1 MNTKT
6 AQQIAIAFKR
16 GLAFIRGIT
25 RMAQDADPDEKWITI
40 GAEEGDDGKR
50 HGGRPVCISKST
62 GKIIKGLSKDV
73 AGMTLNE
80 AFKELKKTPEE
91 KGAKAPAFSIKSLT
105 DNIAAG
111 IAAHKTTD
119 ADFDAKLKKALKLKK
134 ADRDR
139 PGRDFRI
146 VKMRAETSSRWFDD
160 MAKSLDY
167 IRENSVEDAEKIKGY
182 EKEITKHAND
192 LSDALKTAA
201 RIDQDLTSGKADAGV
216 VKELADAM
224 RKAENAFSDVAQL
237 RQDLA
242 DTRDRHK
249 KDIEDAEKEKRHNEF
264 MEKMRVK
271 REERA
276 KAEAAEA
283 DRVSKLSPFDLNY
296 ERMLN
301 KELERR
307 RPQDQ
312 EAYKKE
318 FADKF
323 GGNAAFK
330 AMGDRVS
337 KVLSKIGPSD
347 PLYQKAKD
355 KIMSLLPYSADFYQK
370 YGQPISNAQDIYSR
384 SIDQD
389 RVNAEKTLTN
399 QVAELETYAKDPKGY
414 QAKAD
419 ESLKEAAQLSK
430 DLELMRTAL
439 AKLPND
445 RGTNTYLTKMWNSIS
460 DLQDAT
466 RKGIS
471 PLYESTNWRHD
482 SYMFNEVDKIKE
494 DAKKLIASVGKNA
507 KYKDVLAEASRG
519 QFRQAVPEATAEQL
533 ARSVEYEQGRRDRVD
548 RIAARAEKA
557 REEGSEHIRRGR
569 QELAGIPL
577 GQPNIEGRLDPIL
590 KRAERQYEA
599 GRKAHEKA
607 DYLEQRAA
615 GAEYALS
622 NIRSDDPMLIQKL
635 QEKVESAA
643 TSTERRRWR
652 ERLEQAQRTQQ
663 RAQSG
668 EGLKASNKLYD
679 LDEDFTDGRVKF
691 KFDGKPDAEVIS
703 VMKSNGFKWS
713 PKNKAWQRQNTP
725 NGLRAARRAQKELE
739 RFVTGDEMPEEL
751 IRYSTRWVTIGRGAR
766 IMVDSNG
773 TIRAGLGGKYNGRQ
787 FADVFKSREITG
799 EKDALEKPEE
809 QIEEMTEEQH
819 AGEVNGAGVLD
830 KLING
835 VSIWP

>member
-16 GLAFIRGIT
+16 GLAFIRGIK

-73 AGMTLNE
+73 VGMTLSE

-146 VKMRAETSSRWFDD
+146 IKMRAETSSRWFDD

-242 DTRDRHK
+242 DIRDRHK

-276 KAEAAEA
+276 KAESAEA

-337 KVLSKIGPSD
+337 KVLSKIGPND

-494 DAKKLIASVGKNA
+494 DAKN
-507 KYKDVLAEASRG
+507 
-519 QFRQAVPEATAEQL
+519 
-533 ARSVEYEQGRRDRVD
+533 
-548 RIAARAEKA
+548 
-557 REEGSEHIRRGR
+557 
-569 QELAGIPL
+569 
-577 GQPNIEGRLDPIL
+577 
-590 KRAERQYEA
+590 
-599 GRKAHEKA
+599 
-607 DYLEQRAA
+607 
-615 GAEYALS
+615 
-622 NIRSDDPMLIQKL
+622 
-635 QEKVESAA
+635 
-643 TSTERRRWR
+643 
-652 ERLEQAQRTQQ
+652 
-663 RAQSG
+663 
-668 EGLKASNKLYD
+668 
-679 LDEDFTDGRVKF
+679 
-691 KFDGKPDAEVIS
+691 
-703 VMKSNGFKWS
+703 
-713 PKNKAWQRQNTP
+713 
-725 NGLRAARRAQKELE
+725 
-739 RFVTGDEMPEEL
+739 
-751 IRYSTRWVTIGRGAR
+751 
-766 IMVDSNG
+766 
-773 TIRAGLGGKYNGRQ
+773 
-787 FADVFKSREITG
+787 
-799 EKDALEKPEE
+799 
-809 QIEEMTEEQH
+809 
-819 AGEVNGAGVLD
+819 
-830 KLING
+830 
-835 VSIWP
+835 

>member
-1 MNTKT
+1 
-6 AQQIAIAFKR
+6 
-16 GLAFIRGIT
+16 
-25 RMAQDADPDEKWITI
+25 
-40 GAEEGDDGKR
+40 
-50 HGGRPVCISKST
+50 
-62 GKIIKGLSKDV
+62 
-73 AGMTLNE
+73 
-80 AFKELKKTPEE
+80 
-91 KGAKAPAFSIKSLT
+91 
-105 DNIAAG
+105 
-111 IAAHKTTD
+111 
-119 ADFDAKLKKALKLKK
+119 
-134 ADRDR
+134 
-139 PGRDFRI
+139 
-146 VKMRAETSSRWFDD
+146 
-160 MAKSLDY
+160 
-167 IRENSVEDAEKIKGY
+167 
-182 EKEITKHAND
+182 
-192 LSDALKTAA
+192 
-201 RIDQDLTSGKADAGV
+201 
-216 VKELADAM
+216 
-224 RKAENAFSDVAQL
+224 
-237 RQDLA
+237 
-242 DTRDRHK
+242 
-249 KDIEDAEKEKRHNEF
+249 
-264 MEKMRVK
+264 
-271 REERA
+271 
-276 KAEAAEA
+276 
-283 DRVSKLSPFDLNY
+283 
-296 ERMLN
+296 
-301 KELERR
+301 
-307 RPQDQ
+307 
-312 EAYKKE
+312 
-318 FADKF
+318 
-323 GGNAAFK
+323 
-330 AMGDRVS
+330 MGDRVS
-337 KVLSKIGPSD
+337 KVLSKIGPND

-419 ESLKEAAQLSK
+419 ESLREAAQLSK

-533 ARSVEYEQGRRDRVD
+533 ARSAEYEQGRRDRVD
-548 RIAARAEKA
+548 RIAARAERA

-679 LDEDFTDGRVKF
+679 LDEDFTDGRVRF

-725 NGLRAARRAQKELE
+725 NGLWAARRAQKELE

-799 EKDALEKPEE
+799 EKAALEKPEE